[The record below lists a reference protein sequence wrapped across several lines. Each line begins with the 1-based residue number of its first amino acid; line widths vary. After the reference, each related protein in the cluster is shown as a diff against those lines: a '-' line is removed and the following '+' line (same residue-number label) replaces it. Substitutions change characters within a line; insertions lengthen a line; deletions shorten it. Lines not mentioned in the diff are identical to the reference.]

1 MKLMLLLCDTCKRKF
16 YKFYCKIYSMSGEDK
31 NLDGKMK
38 QLSSR
43 SMYEIYASIL
53 KAMKK
58 GGIKAERQDNAVIID
73 IGHLGKGDHL
83 TIRYDKA
90 RESAEIDYKLSGKPA
105 EELTRGIGQ
114 HFPILEGL
122 DKLANNLEYVR
133 VWTTIKNKEKKCEN
147 SSRYCRKI
155 GVYIDM
161 IRKSYSD
168 PKQDETQPQQPTE
181 LGVKLAKS
189 LLEELID
196 HAANYNIDFSIFDD
210 GTTYITR
217 KDNKEPIFIQDPIQG
232 STLEWGMQSYTI
244 SGELAKDLIEEIG
257 RYIPLPRDLK
267 EAKKVRVIWDYSPEG
282 YTIGFYTEMKPRK
295 FVFK

>member
-1 MKLMLLLCDTCKRKF
+1 
-16 YKFYCKIYSMSGEDK
+16 MSGEDES
-31 NLDGKMK
+31 LDGKMK
-38 QLSSR
+38 HLSSR
-43 SMYEIYASIL
+43 SMYGIYASIL

-58 GGIKAERQDNAVIID
+58 GEIKAERQDNAVIIN
-73 IGHLGKGDHL
+73 IGYLGKGNHL
-83 TIRYDKA
+83 TIQHDKA
-90 RESAEIDYKLSGKPA
+90 RESTEIYYKLSG
-105 EELTRGIGQ
+105 ELAKDLIRGIGQ
-114 HFPILEGL
+114 HFPIFEGL
-122 DKLANNLEYVR
+122 DKLANNLDYVT

-168 PKQDETQPQQPTE
+168 PKQDETQTQQPTE

-196 HAANYNIDFSIFDD
+196 QAANYKIDFSIFSD
-210 GTTYITR
+210 GTIYITQ
-217 KDNKEPIFIQDPIQG
+217 KDSKEPIFIQE
-232 STLEWGMQSYTI
+232 STLDGGMQSYTI

-257 RYIPLPRDLK
+257 EYIPLPRDLK
-267 EAKKVRVIWDYSPEG
+267 EAKKVRVMWEYFPEG